1 VTSALARRWQAAAPA
16 IARSTD
22 GSPPPLSYAQ
32 ERMWFLEQY
41 TPGTATYHMWQPLR
55 VAGPLDVAAL
65 GVALD
70 GLAARH
76 ESLRMRFPATVD
88 GKPVVE
94 VAAPAPVPLDVL
106 AAASVDEARDL
117 LGRAIAVP
125 FDLAGGPLFRATLV
139 ALGPDDHVLC
149 LGMHHIVSD
158 GWSTELIMQEL
169 GALYDAALSGHPDG
183 LAELRIGYGDWVRW
197 QRSLGSTER
206 DLAYWRERLAG
217 VPALELPTDRPH
229 PPEQTSS
236 GAVHSF
242 RIDAALTSALGA
254 VGQAGGATPFMVL
267 LAGFQALLGWY
278 AGQDDFGVGVPVSGR
293 GQPQAEGL
301 VGLFVNTVVFRADLA
316 GDPSFAELVERVRD
330 GAIDTFAHQELPF
343 ERLVSEL
350 KVTRDVRRPPV
361 FQVSFAMQN
370 YAKAPAS
377 RLGSLAVTHFDV
389 AGSTTRH
396 ELALYLYHEG
406 GELAGTVTYN
416 TDLFDAPTVARL
428 FERYTALLRQVC
440 AAPAAPLSTLDLL
453 DPAEHALLRGFGD
466 GGVLDGAPGLLTDG
480 FDEWVARTPEA
491 PAVDSLTYGRLDR
504 LANGLAARLRDLGV
518 RPDSRVGICL
528 AQSTDSAVAVLGVLK
543 AGGAYLPLDPEQP
556 PARLAFLLADAGA
569 DVLLTSPDLA
579 GLFPEYTGRVVTD
592 VTGGESGPLP
602 PVTSP
607 DDLAYVIYT
616 SGSTGQ
622 PKGVAVQHRQL
633 VRYLDGIRARL
644 SIVDGASYGL
654 IQSLSFDFAVTM
666 FYLALA
672 TGGRVHLLPRR
683 ATAQELA
690 AHIAAERIDY
700 LKLTPTHLAALAAEV
715 PARDLLPRRALL
727 LGGEASR
734 ADWTRELAGLSP
746 AEIVNHYGPTEATVG
761 VTTYQ
766 VRPGTDPGSVTT
778 PIGRPLP
785 YARVHVLDRLL
796 RPVPVGA
803 VGELFLGG
811 DRLARGYLGRPEL
824 TAARFVESGAYGRL
838 YRTGDLARWLPSGDL
853 EFLGRRDHQVKLR
866 GYRIELGEIEATLA
880 ALPEVTQAAVV
891 VHGERLVA
899 YLERAGTDLPVSE
912 LRERL
917 GGTLPE
923 YMLPAQAV
931 WLDALPRMAH
941 GKVDRAALPA
951 PSLESGGAFVPPSGP
966 VEETIAEVWREL
978 LGVERV
984 GAEDDFFALGGHSL
998 LAIQVVSRLR
1008 DRLPSPVSAMD
1019 LFKHP
1024 TVRGLARLGTRS
1036 GPRQLLHEL
1045 TRGSAPATRS
1055 LVCVPYGGA
1064 SAVVYQPLADALPD
1078 GTRLYSV
1085 AVPGNDLGI
1094 AEEAQPL
1101 ETVAARVTEEVLS
1114 RVSGPLVLYGHCGP
1128 GAALTVEVAR
1138 RLEAAGRTLD
1148 AVFLGGIFPF
1158 ARPRVA
1164 SLLRFDR
1171 LRSDTVYANW
1181 LQSMGADVGALEPAQ
1196 RRHLIRA
1203 MRRDAEEAEDYFTR
1217 LLGERN
1223 GAAGPADPQGG
1234 PPLRAAPLRAPIVS
1248 VIGEK
1253 DPGTDYYQERFREW
1267 GFLTSHTGLV
1277 VIDEAGH
1284 YFLKYRAAEL
1294 AGIVTG
1300 EPPVADPG
1308 APAVAGPRPSMARFL
1323 AVAAGQLVSMTGTA
1337 LTEFALPIWAY
1348 LETRSL
1354 LRFALFAVAGVLP
1367 GILVAPV
1374 AGALVDRTD
1383 RRRALIGASVLAG
1396 LIQATLA
1403 VLIAS
1408 GGFNYAVLYGL
1419 LAALSVALTLQR
1431 LAYISAVPQLVPKHY
1446 LGHAN
1451 GVVQLATGAAQFLV
1465 PLVAVALLHSLGML
1479 GILLLDVASYIVCVG
1494 VLLAIRF
1501 PRTMAWRRRETVLAE
1516 IKGGYHYF
1524 FRRPGLR
1531 AMLLFFVG
1539 LNAPLAAVLVLVS
1552 PLVLAIGSLADAGRV
1567 AMVSAAG
1574 AIAGGLVMAVWGGP
1588 KRHRMRGLLW
1598 AATGISAGALVAG
1611 LRPSIGLI
1619 AAGTFCLSFALVL
1632 VNGAWITI
1640 IHTKVPQR
1648 FHARVIALNQMVALS
1663 VLSLGYLL
1671 APLASAALQPLVEPD
1686 GPLAG
1691 SVGAVIGTGAGR
1703 GTGLLYLLCALAVA
1717 VLVVVSLRVRVLAR
1731 FDRDVPDAE
1740 PDDLIGLAALSHQ
1753 GRLG

>member
-1 VTSALARRWQAAAPA
+1 MTSALARRWRAEAPPA
-16 IARSTD
+16 IARCVD
-22 GSPPPLSYAQ
+22 GSAPPLSYAQ

-41 TPGTATYHMWQPLR
+41 APGTATYHMWLPLR
-55 VAGPLDVAAL
+55 VAGPLDEGAL
-65 GVALD
+65 REALD
-70 GLAARH
+70 ALEARH

-88 GKPVVE
+88 GQPAVE
-94 VAAPAPVPLDVL
+94 VAAPAPVPVDLL
-106 AAASVDEARDL
+106 AAAGEAEARAAL
-117 LGRAIAVP
+117 AWAVTEP
-125 FDLAGGPLFRATLV
+125 FDLAAGPLFRAALV
-139 ALGPDDHVLC
+139 ALAPDDHVLC
-149 LGMHHIVSD
+149 LTMHHIVSD
-158 GWSTELIMQEL
+158 GWSTELILDEL
-169 GALYDAALSGHPDG
+169 GALYDAARAGAAAD
-183 LAELRIGYGDWVRW
+183 LADLPIGYGDWARW
-197 QRSLGSTER
+197 QRTLGSTER
-206 DLAYWRERLAG
+206 DLAYWRARLAG
-217 VPALELPTDRPH
+217 VPALELPTDRPY

-236 GAVHSF
+236 GAVHTF
-242 RIDAALTSALGA
+242 RLDAALTGALA
-254 VGQAGGATPFMVL
+254 EVGRAGGATPFMVL

-316 GDPSFAELVERVRD
+316 GDPSFAELVGRVREA
-330 GAIDTFAHQELPF
+330 AIDAFAHQELPF

-370 YAKAPAS
+370 YAKARGG
-377 RLGSLAVTHFDV
+377 RLGSLAVAPFDV
-389 AGSTTRH
+389 APSTTRH
-396 ELALYLYHEG
+396 ELALYLHHDG
-406 GELAGTVTYN
+406 DELAGTVTYN
-416 TDLFDAPTVARL
+416 TDLFDADTVGRL
-428 FERYTALLRQVC
+428 FARYCSLLRQVS
-440 AAPAAPLSTLDLL
+440 AAASTPLSRLDLL
-453 DPAEHALLRGFGD
+453 DAGERALLRAFGD
-466 GGVLDGAPGLLTDG
+466 GGAPDRAAGLLTDG
-480 FDEWVARTPEA
+480 FDEWVVRTPHA
-491 PAVDSLTYGRLDR
+491 PAVVHGEDTLTYARLDR
-504 LANGLAARLRDLGV
+504 LANGLAARLREMGV
-518 RPDSRVGICL
+518 GPEARVGICL
-528 AQSTDSAVAVLGVLK
+528 AQSTGSAVAVLGVLK

-569 DVLLTSPDLA
+569 EVLLTSPDLA
-579 GLFPEYTGRVVTD
+579 DLFASHPGRVVTD
-592 VTGGESGPLP
+592 VTGAESGPLP
-602 PVTSP
+602 PVARP
-607 DDLAYVIYT
+607 DNLAYVIYT

-633 VRYLDGIRARL
+633 VRYLDGVRERL
-644 SIVDGASYGL
+644 DIVDGAAYGL
-654 IQSLSFDFAVTM
+654 MQSLSFDFAVTM

-672 TGGRVHLLPRR
+672 TGGRVHLIPRR
-683 ATAQELA
+683 ATAQEVA
-690 AHIAAERIDY
+690 AHLAVERIDY
-700 LKLTPTHLAALAAEV
+700 LKLTPSHLAALAAEV

-734 ADWTRELAGLSP
+734 ADWSRELAGLSR
-746 AEIVNHYGPTEATVG
+746 AAVVNHYGPTEATVG
-761 VTTYQ
+761 VTTYE
-766 VRPGTDPGSVTT
+766 VRAGTDPGSVTT

-811 DRLARGYLGRPEL
+811 DRLARGYLGRPAQ
-824 TAARFVESGAYGRL
+824 TADRFLETGEYGRL

-866 GYRIELGEIEATLA
+866 GYRIELGEVEATLA

-899 YLERAGTDLPVSE
+899 YLERAGSTELPLGE

-917 GGTLPE
+917 GATLPE

-931 WLDALPRMAH
+931 WLEALPRMAH

-951 PSLESGGAFVPPSGP
+951 PAPDPAATFVAPDGP
-966 VEETIAEVWREL
+966 VEETVAEVWREL
-978 LGVERV
+978 LGLERV
-984 GAEDDFFALGGHSL
+984 GADDDFFALGGHSL

-1008 DRLPSPVSAMD
+1008 GRLPAPVSAMD

-1024 TVRGLARLGTRS
+1024 TVRGLARLGARG
-1036 GPRQLLHEL
+1036 GPRPLLHEL
-1045 TRGSAPATRS
+1045 TRGSATATRS

-1078 GTRLYSV
+1078 GVRLWSV
-1085 AVPGNDLGI
+1085 AVPGHDLGV

-1101 ETVAARVTEEVLS
+1101 DEVAARVAEEVLS

-1148 AVFLGGIFPF
+1148 AVYLGGIFPF

-1164 SLLRFDR
+1164 SLVRLER

-1203 MRRDAEEAEDYFTR
+1203 MRRDAEQAEAYFTR
-1217 LLGERN
+1217 LLGE
-1223 GAAGPADPQGG
+1223 QVT
-1234 PPLRAAPLRAPIVS
+1234 PLRAPIVS
-1248 VIGEK
+1248 VVGEK

-1267 GFLTSHTGLV
+1267 GFLSARTGLV
-1277 VIDEAGH
+1277 VLDEAGH

-1300 EPPVADPG
+1300 EVPVADPHL
-1308 APAVAGPRPSMARFL
+1308 PAVAGPRPSMGRFL

-1348 LETRSL
+1348 LQTQSL

-1374 AGALVDRTD
+1374 AGALVDRGD
-1383 RRRALIGASVLAG
+1383 RRRTLIGASVLAG
-1396 LIQATLA
+1396 LIQAALA
-1403 VLIAS
+1403 VLLAS
-1408 GGFNYAVLYGL
+1408 GALGSAVLYGL

-1431 LAYISAVPQLVPKHY
+1431 LAYVSAVPQLVPKHY

-1451 GVVQLATGAAQFLV
+1451 GVVQLATGTAQFLV

-1479 GILLLDVASYIVCVG
+1479 GILLLDVASYAICVG

-1516 IKGGYHYF
+1516 IRGGFHYF

-1552 PLVLAIGSLADAGRV
+1552 PLVLAVGSLADAGRV

-1574 AIAGGLVMAVWGGP
+1574 AITGGLVMALWGGP
-1588 KRHRMRGLLW
+1588 RRQRMRGLLW
-1598 AATGISAGALVAG
+1598 AAAGIAAAAAVTG
-1611 LRPSIGLI
+1611 LRPSVALI

-1671 APLASAALQPLVEPD
+1671 APLASAALQPLVDAD
-1686 GPLAG
+1686 GSLAG

-1703 GTGLLYLLCALAVA
+1703 GTGLLYLLCGLAMA
-1717 VLVVVSLRVRVLAR
+1717 VLVAVSLRVPVLAR

-1740 PDDLIGLAALSHQ
+1740 PDDLVGLAALSS
-1753 GRLG
+1753 RAK

>member
-1 VTSALARRWQAAAPA
+1 MTSALARRWKAAAPA
-16 IARSTD
+16 ITRE
-22 GSPPPLSYAQ
+22 GGPPPLSYAQ

-41 TPGTATYHMWQPLR
+41 SPGTATYHMWLPLR
-55 VAGPLDVAAL
+55 VSGPLSLPALRAAL
-65 GVALD
+65 DA
-70 GLAARH
+70 LAARH
-76 ESLRMRFPATVD
+76 DSLRMRFPSTVD
-88 GKPVVE
+88 GQPLVE

-106 AAASVDEARDL
+106 RADGEAEARAVL
-117 LGRAIAVP
+117 ARAVAAP
-125 FDLAGGPLFRATLV
+125 FDLAAGPLFRAALV
-139 ALGPDDHVLC
+139 PLAPDDHVLC
-149 LGMHHIVSD
+149 LTMHHIVSD
-158 GWSTELIMQEL
+158 GWSTELILDEL
-169 GALYDAALSGHPDG
+169 GALYDAARTGVPAG
-183 LAELRIGYGDWVRW
+183 LAELSIGYGDWARW
-197 QRSLGSTER
+197 QRALGSTER

-217 VPALELPTDRPH
+217 VPALELPTDRPY

-236 GAVHSF
+236 GAVHTF
-242 RIDAALTSALGA
+242 RLDAALTGALAA
-254 VGQAGGATPFMVL
+254 VGRAGGATPFMVL

-278 AGQDDFGVGVPVSGR
+278 AGQDDFAVGVPVSGR

-301 VGLFVNTVVFRADLA
+301 VGLFVNTVVFRADLD
-316 GDPSFAELVERVRD
+316 GDPSFAELLGRVREA
-330 GAIDTFAHQELPF
+330 AIDGFAHQELPF

-370 YAKAPAS
+370 YTKGRDG
-377 RLGSLAVTHFDV
+377 RLGSLAVAPFDV
-389 AGSTTRH
+389 APSTTRH
-396 ELALYLYHEG
+396 ELALYLHHDG
-406 GELAGTVTYN
+406 DDLTGTVTYN
-416 TDLFDAPTVARL
+416 TDLFDAATVATL
-428 FERYTALLRQVC
+428 FARYRALLRQVS
-440 AAPAAPLSTLDLL
+440 AAPSAPLSTLDLL
-453 DPAEHALLRGFGD
+453 TPAEHERLASLSGEPGE
-466 GGVLDGAPGLLTDG
+466 APPPALLTDR
-480 FDEWVARTPEA
+480 FDEWVARTPDA
-491 PAVDSLTYGRLDR
+491 PAVDTLTYRRLDR
-504 LANGLAARLRDLGV
+504 LANGLALRLRGLGV
-518 RPDSRVGICL
+518 GPDARVGICL
-528 AQSTDSAVAVLGVLK
+528 AQSTASAVAVLGVLK
-543 AGGAYLPLDPEQP
+543 AGSAYLPLDPEQP
-556 PARLAFLLADAGA
+556 PARLAYLLADAGA
-569 DVLLTSPDLA
+569 EVLLTSPDLA
-579 GLFPEYTGRVVTD
+579 GLFEAFGGTVLTD

-602 PVTSP
+602 PVAQP
-607 DDLAYVIYT
+607 DNLAYVIYT

-633 VRYLDGIRARL
+633 VRYLDGVRERL
-644 SIVDGASYGL
+644 DIVDGAAYGL
-654 IQSLSFDFAVTM
+654 MQSLSFDFAVTM

-672 TGGRVHLLPRR
+672 TGGQVHLIPRR
-683 ATAQELA
+683 ATAQEVA
-690 AHIAAERIDY
+690 AHLAVARIDY
-700 LKLTPTHLAALAAEV
+700 LKLTPSHLAALAAEV

-746 AEIVNHYGPTEATVG
+746 AAVVNHYGPTEATVG
-761 VTTYQ
+761 VTTYE
-766 VRPGTDPGSVTT
+766 VRPDVDPGSVTT

-785 YARVHVLDRLL
+785 HARVYVLDRLL
-796 RPVPVGA
+796 RPVPEGA

-824 TAARFVESGAYGRL
+824 TASRFVETAAYGRL

-866 GYRIELGEIEATLA
+866 GYRIELGEIEAALA

-899 YLERAGTDLPVSE
+899 YLERAGATEPPI
-912 LRERL
+912 RERL
-917 GGTLPE
+917 AGTLPE
-923 YMLPAQAV
+923 YMLPAQVV

-941 GKVDRAALPA
+941 GKVDRSALPA
-951 PSLESGGAFVPPSGP
+951 PSAAPGAAFVPPDGP
-966 VEETIAEVWREL
+966 VEEAIAEVWRDL

-984 GAEDDFFALGGHSL
+984 GAHDDFFALGGHSL

-1008 DRLPSPVSAMD
+1008 GRLPAPVTAMD

-1024 TVRGLARLGTRS
+1024 TVRGLARLGSRS
-1036 GPRQLLHEL
+1036 GPRPLLHEL
-1045 TRGSAPATRS
+1045 TRGSAAATRS

-1078 GTRLYSV
+1078 GVRLWSV
-1085 AVPGNDLGI
+1085 AVPGHDLGV

-1101 ETVAARVTEEVLS
+1101 DEVAARVTEEVLS
-1114 RVSGPLVLYGHCGP
+1114 RVGGPLVLYGHCGP

-1148 AVFLGGIFPF
+1148 AVFLGGVFPF
-1158 ARPRVA
+1158 ARPKVA
-1164 SLLRFDR
+1164 SLFRFER

-1181 LQSMGADVGALEPAQ
+1181 LQSMGADVGALEPDQ

-1203 MRRDAEEAEDYFTR
+1203 MRRDAEEAEAYFTR
-1217 LLGERN
+1217 LL
-1223 GAAGPADPQGG
+1223 ASSV
-1234 PPLRAAPLRAPIVS
+1234 APLDAPIVS
-1248 VIGEK
+1248 VVGEK

-1267 GFLTSHTGLV
+1267 GFLSPRTGLV
-1277 VIDEAGH
+1277 VLDEAGH

-1300 EPPVADPG
+1300 EVPVAASDV
-1308 APAVAGPRPSMARFL
+1308 PAVAGPRPSMGRFL

-1348 LETRSL
+1348 LETQSL

-1374 AGALVDRTD
+1374 AGALVDRGD

-1396 LIQATLA
+1396 LIQAALA
-1403 VLIAS
+1403 VLLATGALGS
-1408 GGFNYAVLYGL
+1408 AVLYGL

-1431 LAYISAVPQLVPKHY
+1431 LAYTSAVPQLVPKHY

-1479 GILLLDVASYIVCVG
+1479 GILLLDVASYAACVA

-1516 IKGGYHYF
+1516 IRGGYHYF

-1552 PLVLAIGSLADAGRV
+1552 PLVLAVGSLADAGRV

-1574 AIAGGLVMAVWGGP
+1574 AIAGGLVMALWGGP

-1598 AATGISAGALVAG
+1598 AAAGIAAAAAVTG
-1611 LRPSIGLI
+1611 LRPSVALI

-1671 APLASAALQPLVEPD
+1671 APLASAALQPLVAPD
-1686 GPLAG
+1686 GLLAG
-1691 SVGAVIGTGAGR
+1691 SVGALIGTGAGR
-1703 GTGLLYLLCALAVA
+1703 GTGLLYLLCAVA
-1717 VLVVVSLRVRVLAR
+1717 MATLVAVSLRTPVLAH

-1740 PDDLIGLAALSHQ
+1740 PDDLVGLAALSNRTTPH
-1753 GRLG
+1753 

>member
-1 VTSALARRWQAAAPA
+1 MTSALARRWRTAESAPA
-16 IARSTD
+16 IVRSVD
-22 GSPPPLSYAQ
+22 GSAPPLSYAQ

-41 TPGTATYHMWQPLR
+41 APGTATYHMWLPLR
-55 VAGPLDVAAL
+55 IAGAFDGAAL
-65 GVALD
+65 QSALD
-70 GLAARH
+70 ALVARH

-94 VAAPAPVPLDVL
+94 VATPGPVAVSRL
-106 AAASVDEARDL
+106 AAGSVEGARQAL
-117 LGRAIAVP
+117 AHAVAEP
-125 FDLAGGPLFRATLV
+125 FDLATGPLFRATLV
-139 ALGPDDHVLC
+139 TITPDDHVLC
-149 LGMHHIVSD
+149 LTMHHIVSD
-158 GWSTELIMQEL
+158 GWSTELILDEL
-169 GALYDAALSGHPDG
+169 GALYDAAREGRTAGLPD
-183 LAELRIGYGDWVRW
+183 LAIGYGDWARW
-197 QRSLGSTER
+197 QRALGSTER

-236 GAVHSF
+236 GAVHTF
-242 RIDAALTSALGA
+242 RLDAGLTGTLAAL
-254 VGQAGGATPFMVL
+254 GQARGATPFMVL

-301 VGLFVNTVVFRADLA
+301 VGLFVNTVVLRADLS
-316 GDPSFAELVERVRD
+316 GDPSFLDLLGRVREA
-330 GAIDTFAHQELPF
+330 AIDALAHQELPF

-370 YAKAPAS
+370 YAKAPAT
-377 RLGSLAVTHFDV
+377 RLGSLAATPFDV
-389 AGSTTRH
+389 APATTRH
-396 ELALYLYHEG
+396 ELALYLHHEG
-406 GELAGTVTYN
+406 DELTGTVTYN
-416 TDLFDAPTVARL
+416 TGLFDAPTVARL
-428 FERYTALLRQVC
+428 FARYEALLRR
-440 AAPAAPLSTLDLL
+440 AGADPAAALSTLDLL
-453 DPAEHALLRGFGD
+453 TPAEHTRLAELGD
-466 GGVLDGAPGLLTDG
+466 GGTLDTAPGLLTDG
-480 FDEWVARTPEA
+480 FDEWVARTPGA
-491 PAVDSLTYGRLDR
+491 PAVVHGGDSLTYAELDAR
-504 LANGLAARLRDLGV
+504 ANGLARRLRELGV
-518 RPDSRVGICL
+518 GPEARVGICL
-528 AQSTDSAVAVLGVLK
+528 AQSTGSAVAVLGVLK

-556 PARLAFLLADAGA
+556 PARLAYLLADAGA
-569 DVLLTSPDLA
+569 EVLLTSPDLA
-579 GLFPEYTGRVVTD
+579 GLFPGYAGRVVTD

-607 DDLAYVIYT
+607 DHLAYVIYT
-616 SGSTGQ
+616 SGSTGR

-633 VRYLDGIRARL
+633 VRYLDGVRARL
-644 SIVDGASYGL
+644 DIVDGARYGL
-654 IQSLSFDFAVTM
+654 MQSLSFDFAVTM

-672 TGGRVHLLPRR
+672 TGGCVHLIPRR
-683 ATAQELA
+683 ATAQEVA
-690 AHIAAERIDY
+690 AHLADERIDY

-734 ADWTRELAGLSP
+734 AEWTRELAGLSP
-746 AEIVNHYGPTEATVG
+746 AAVVNHYGPTEATVG
-761 VTTYQ
+761 VTTYE
-766 VRPGTDPGSVTT
+766 VRPEADPGSVTT

-785 YARVHVLDRLL
+785 YARVHVLDRLM
-796 RPVPVGA
+796 RPLPVGA
-803 VGELFLGG
+803 VGELYLGG
-811 DRLARGYLGRPEL
+811 DRLARGYLDRPEL
-824 TAARFVESGAYGRL
+824 TAERFVESPAYGRL
-838 YRTGDLARWLPSGDL
+838 YRTGDLARWLPGGEL

-866 GYRIELGEIEATLA
+866 GYRIELGEIEAALSG
-880 ALPEVTQAAVV
+880 LPEVTQAAVV

-899 YLERAGTDLPVSE
+899 YLERAGGPDLAPGE

-917 GGTLPE
+917 AQTLPE

-951 PSLESGGAFVPPSGP
+951 PALAARDAFVPPSGP

-978 LGVERV
+978 LGLDRV
-984 GAEDDFFALGGHSL
+984 GADDDFFALGGHSL

-1008 DRLPSPVSAMD
+1008 GRLPGPVSAMD

-1024 TVRGLARLGTRS
+1024 TVRGLARLGART
-1036 GPRQLLHEL
+1036 GPRRLLHEL
-1045 TRGSAPATRS
+1045 TRDSAAPSLS

-1078 GTRLYSV
+1078 GVRLYSV
-1085 AVPGNDLGI
+1085 AVPGHDLGV
-1094 AEEAQPL
+1094 AEEPEPL
-1101 ETVAARVTEEVLS
+1101 EDVAAAVTEEVLS

-1148 AVFLGGIFPF
+1148 AVYLGGVFPF

-1164 SLLRFDR
+1164 SLVRFER

-1203 MRRDAEEAEDYFTR
+1203 MRRDAEEAEAYFSR
-1217 LLGERN
+1217 LLGERVT
-1223 GAAGPADPQGG
+1223 
-1234 PPLRAAPLRAPIVS
+1234 PLRAPIVS
-1248 VIGEK
+1248 VVGEK

-1267 GFLTSHTGLV
+1267 GFLSPRTGLV
-1277 VIDEAGH
+1277 VLDEAGH

-1300 EPPVADPG
+1300 PPPVATAAEPSG
-1308 APAVAGPRPSMARFL
+1308 AAGPRPSMGRFL
-1323 AVAAGQLVSMTGTA
+1323 AVAAGQMVSMTGTA

-1348 LETRSL
+1348 LETQSL

-1374 AGALVDRTD
+1374 AGALVDRGD

-1396 LIQATLA
+1396 LIQAALA
-1403 VLIAS
+1403 VLVAT
-1408 GGFNYAVLYGL
+1408 GGLGSAVLYGL

-1431 LAYISAVPQLVPKHY
+1431 LAYASAVPQLVPKHY

-1479 GILLLDVASYIVCVG
+1479 GILLLDVASYVLCVG
-1494 VLLAIRF
+1494 LLLAIRF
-1501 PRTMAWRRRETVLAE
+1501 PHTMAWRRRETVLAE
-1516 IKGGYHYF
+1516 IRGGFHYF

-1552 PLVLAIGSLADAGRV
+1552 PLVLAVGSLADAGRV

-1574 AIAGGLVMAVWGGP
+1574 AITGGLVMAVWGGP
-1588 KRHRMRGLLW
+1588 RQHRMRGLLW
-1598 AATGISAGALVAG
+1598 AAAGIAAAAAVTG
-1611 LRPSIGLI
+1611 LRPSVALI

-1663 VLSLGYLL
+1663 VLSLGYLV
-1671 APLASAALQPLVEPD
+1671 APLASVALQPLVDPD

-1691 SVGAVIGTGAGR
+1691 SVGALIGTGAGR
-1703 GTGLLYLLCALAVA
+1703 GTGLLYLLCGLAIA
-1717 VLVVVSLRVRVLAR
+1717 VLVVVSLRTPVLAR

-1740 PDDLIGLAALSHQ
+1740 PDDLVGLAALEAA
-1753 GRLG
+1753 GRLPHPR

>member
-1 VTSALARRWQAAAPA
+1 MTSALARRWNAAPA
-16 IARSTD
+16 ITRCLD

-41 TPGTATYHMWQPLR
+41 APGTATYHMWLPLR
-55 VAGPLDVAAL
+55 VAGPLDTTALQAAL
-65 GVALD
+65 DA
-70 GLAARH
+70 LAARH
-76 ESLRMRFPATVD
+76 ESLRTRFPATVD

-94 VAAPAPVPLDVL
+94 VTAPAPVPLDL
-106 AAASVDEARDL
+106 RHAADEAAA
-117 LGRAIAVP
+117 RAALTRAVAEP
-125 FDLAGGPLFRATLV
+125 FDLAAGPLFRATLV
-139 ALGPDDHVLC
+139 ALAPDDHVLC
-149 LGMHHIVSD
+149 LTMHHIVSD
-158 GWSTELIMQEL
+158 GWSTELILDEL
-169 GALYDAALSGHPDG
+169 GALYDASRTGEPAT
-183 LAELRIGYGDWVRW
+183 LAELSIGYGDWARW
-197 QRSLGSTER
+197 QRALGSTER

-229 PPEQTSS
+229 PPEQTSA
-236 GAVHSF
+236 GAVHTF
-242 RIDAALTSALGA
+242 RLDAALTGALGA
-254 VGQAGGATPFMVL
+254 VGWAGGATPFMVL

-278 AGQDDFGVGVPVSGR
+278 AGQDDFAVGVPVSGR

-301 VGLFVNTVVFRADLA
+301 VGLLVNTVVLRADLD
-316 GDPSFAELVERVRD
+316 GDPSFAELVGRVRES
-330 GAIDTFAHQELPF
+330 AIDAFAHQELPF

-370 YAKAPAS
+370 YTKGRDG
-377 RLGSLAVTHFDV
+377 RLGSLAVTPFDV
-389 AGSTTRH
+389 APATTRH
-396 ELALYLYHEG
+396 ELALYLHHDG
-406 GELAGTVTYN
+406 DELAGTVTYN
-416 TDLFDAPTVARL
+416 TDLFDAPTVATL
-428 FERYTALLRQVC
+428 FARYTTLLRQVS
-440 AAPAAPLSTLDLL
+440 AAPEAPLSALDLL
-453 DPAEHALLRGFGD
+453 APTEHERLRALGD
-466 GGVLDGAPGLLTDG
+466 GGAPDREAGLLTGG
-480 FDEWVARTPEA
+480 FDEWVARTPN
-491 PAVDSLTYGRLDR
+491 AVAVVHGADALTYARLDR
-504 LANGLAARLRDLGV
+504 LANGLAARLRGLGV
-518 RPDSRVGICL
+518 GPESRVGICL
-528 AQSTDSAVAVLGVLK
+528 AQSTASAVAVLGVLK

-556 PARLAFLLADAGA
+556 PARLAYLLADAGA
-569 DVLLTSPDLA
+569 EVLLTSADLA
-579 GLFPEYTGRVVTD
+579 ALFAGYPGRVVTD

-602 PVTSP
+602 PVAQP
-607 DDLAYVIYT
+607 DNLAYVIYT

-622 PKGVAVQHRQL
+622 PKGVAVRHRQL
-633 VRYLDGIRARL
+633 VRYLDGIRERL
-644 SIVDGASYGL
+644 DIVDGAAYGL
-654 IQSLSFDFAVTM
+654 MQSLSFDFAVTM

-672 TGGRVHLLPRR
+672 TGGSVHLIPRR
-683 ATAQELA
+683 ATAQEVATQLA
-690 AHIAAERIDY
+690 VARIDY
-700 LKLTPTHLAALAAEV
+700 LKLTPSHLAALAAEV

-734 ADWTRELAGLSP
+734 ADWARELAGLSP
-746 AEIVNHYGPTEATVG
+746 AAVINHYGPTEATVG
-761 VTTYQ
+761 VTTYE
-766 VRPGTDPGSVTT
+766 VRPDADPGSVTT

-785 YARVHVLDRLL
+785 HARVHVLDRLL
-796 RPVPVGA
+796 RPVPEGA

-811 DRLARGYLGRPEL
+811 DRLARGYLGRPSQ
-824 TAARFVESGAYGRL
+824 TADRFLETEAYGRL
-838 YRTGDLARWLPSGDL
+838 YRTGDLARWLPGGDL

-866 GYRIELGEIEATLA
+866 GYRIELGEIEAVLA

-899 YLERAGTDLPVSE
+899 YLERAPAPDLPLSE

-951 PSLESGGAFVPPSGP
+951 PTLEPGGAFAPPDGP
-966 VEETIAEVWREL
+966 VEEAIAEVWREL
-978 LGVERV
+978 LGIERV
-984 GAEDDFFALGGHSL
+984 GADDDFFALGGHSL

-1008 DRLPSPVSAMD
+1008 GRLPAPVSAMD

-1024 TVRGLARLGTRS
+1024 TVRGLARLGAAA
-1036 GPRQLLHEL
+1036 GPRPLLHEL
-1045 TRGSAPATRS
+1045 TRGSATAIRS
-1055 LVCVPYGGA
+1055 IVCVPYGGA

-1078 GTRLYSV
+1078 GVRLWSV
-1085 AVPGNDLGI
+1085 AVPGHDLGV
-1094 AEEAQPL
+1094 AEEARPL
-1101 ETVAARVTEEVLS
+1101 DEVAARVTEEVLS
-1114 RVSGPLVLYGHCGP
+1114 RVAGPLVLYGHCGP
-1128 GAALTVEVAR
+1128 GAALTVEIAR
-1138 RLEAAGRTLD
+1138 RLEAAGRAVD
-1148 AVFLGGIFPF
+1148 AVFLGGVFPF

-1164 SLLRFDR
+1164 SLFRFDR

-1203 MRRDAEEAEDYFTR
+1203 MRRDAEEAEAYFTR
-1217 LLGERN
+1217 LLSSRV
-1223 GAAGPADPQGG
+1223 
-1234 PPLRAAPLRAPIVS
+1234 APLDAPIVS
-1248 VIGEK
+1248 VVGEK
-1253 DPGTDYYQERFREW
+1253 DPGTDFYQERFREW
-1267 GFLTSHTGLV
+1267 GFLSRRTGLV
-1277 VIDEAGH
+1277 VLDEAGH

-1294 AGIVTG
+1294 ADIVTG
-1300 EPPVADPG
+1300 PPPS
-1308 APAVAGPRPSMARFL
+1308 APPTAARVDGPRPSMGRFL
-1323 AVAAGQLVSMTGTA
+1323 AIAAGQLVSMTGTA

-1348 LETRSL
+1348 LETQSL

-1367 GILVAPV
+1367 GILVAPF
-1374 AGALVDRTD
+1374 AGALVDRAD

-1396 LIQATLA
+1396 LIQAALA
-1403 VLIAS
+1403 VLLAS
-1408 GGFNYAVLYGL
+1408 GALGSAVLYGL

-1431 LAYISAVPQLVPKHY
+1431 LAYVSAVPQLVPKHY

-1479 GILLLDVASYIVCVG
+1479 GILLLDVTSYAICVG

-1516 IKGGYHYF
+1516 IRGGYHYF

-1552 PLVLAIGSLADAGRV
+1552 PLVLAVGSLADAGRV

-1574 AIAGGLVMAVWGGP
+1574 AVTGGLVMALWGGP

-1598 AATGISAGALVAG
+1598 AAAGIAAAAAVTG
-1611 LRPSIGLI
+1611 LRPSVALI

-1663 VLSLGYLL
+1663 VLSFGYLL
-1671 APLASAALQPLVEPD
+1671 APLASAALQPLVNVD
-1686 GPLAG
+1686 GLLAG
-1691 SVGAVIGTGAGR
+1691 SVGALIGTGAGR
-1703 GTGLLYLLCALAVA
+1703 GTGLLYLLCALAIA
-1717 VLVVVSLRVRVLAR
+1717 ALVTVSLRVPALAR

-1740 PDDLIGLAALSHQ
+1740 PDDLVGLAALSHRRQ
-1753 GRLG
+1753 LG